1 MHKNITKGKVLGD
14 SFQNNNKKLTHQEK
28 SLFMNPINP
37 TIYSNNNIEIAKE
50 TTTRF
55 TFYLLSSTG
64 SSCKEGWLA
73 SGLAWEVARQ
83 QRSWLGLDNRDLGS
97 GWLRLDNRDLGSGW
111 LRLKNCSGS
120 GWSSSDDTW
129 GEE

>member
-28 SLFMNPINP
+28 SLVMNPINP

-55 TFYLLSSTG
+55 KFSLLPSTG

-73 SGLAWEVARQ
+73 SGLAWEVARCTRLKKTENQLGQ
-83 QRSWLGLDNRDLGS
+83 QRSWLGLA
-97 GWLRLDNRDLGSGW
+97 
-111 LRLKNCSGS
+111 
-120 GWSSSDDTW
+120 
-129 GEE
+129 EV